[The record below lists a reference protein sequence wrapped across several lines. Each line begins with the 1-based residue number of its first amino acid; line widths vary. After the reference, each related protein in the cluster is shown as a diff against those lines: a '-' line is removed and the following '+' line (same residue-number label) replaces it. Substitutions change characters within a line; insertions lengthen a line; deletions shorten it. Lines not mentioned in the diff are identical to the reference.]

1 MVGVRDTDPLEQE
14 LLDRSEVQHITV
26 EHVKNLSPVIDL
38 EMERLAVL
46 TDLTYIHVDMD
57 VLNPE
62 EVPGHDLTVEDGPTS
77 LELASALELM
87 FEHPSAQAFGIAS
100 YPVCRDP
107 DGVSLKAAYNLI
119 NGVVRGLKSRRV
131 I

>member
-1 MVGVRDTDPLEQE
+1 
-14 LLDRSEVQHITV
+14 
-26 EHVKNLSPVIDL
+26 
-38 EMERLAVL
+38 MERLAVL

-100 YPVCRDP
+100 YPACRDP

-119 NGVVRGLKSRRV
+119 NGVVRGLKNRRV

>member
-1 MVGVRDTDPLEQE
+1 LDSDGVLIISHGE
-14 LLDRSEVQHITV
+14 LIGGSALTRKLAKKH
-26 EHVKNLSPVIDL
+26 
-38 EMERLAVL
+38 ERPW
-46 TDLTYIHVDMD
+46 IHVDMD